1 MNSIQFISHSSE
13 HTQQLGYSLGQ
24 LAQQGD
30 IFLLSGNLGSGKT
43 CLTQGIARG
52 MDIKSTVASP
62 SFVLVRE
69 HYGRMPLYHI
79 DLYRLDNIEEIVNL
93 GLEQYFEGDG
103 LCVVEWAEKG
113 LAVFPLEHLLI
124 SLEYLTDNQRNISIH
139 TEANRYLKM
148 INELKGKLKD
158 WNWQ

>member
-1 MNSIQFISHSSE
+1 MNRIELVSRSAEQ
-13 HTQQLGYSLGQ
+13 TQQLGYYLGQ
-24 LAQQGD
+24 MTQPGNV
-30 IFLLSGNLGSGKT
+30 FLLSGNLGSGKT

-52 MDIKSTVASP
+52 MDIKSTVTSP

-93 GLEQYFEGDG
+93 GLEQYFESNG

-113 LAVFPLEHLLI
+113 ISVFPMEHLLI
-124 SLEYLTDNQRNISIH
+124 SLEYLAETERNIIMQADVNIYIQML
-139 TEANRYLKM
+139 EN
-148 INELKGKLKD
+148 LKGKLKD
-158 WNWQ
+158 WN